1 MYRMVLLLRTI
12 VLLAFATPAL
22 AALEQ
27 GTIDEDRLIGT
38 SGADTLRGLGG
49 EDYIVGRASADE
61 LSGNDGRDRAY
72 GEDGNDT
79 IGGGAGADRL
89 FGGPDEDVLLGAS
102 GNDTIHTGEDDV
114 TDEVRCGSGI
124 ETVFAG
130 RRDKQA
136 GAIDAESCE
145 IVLAEQSKREERRA
159 RPKARIR
166 PAVPGKD
173 ALRPG

>member
-1 MYRMVLLLRTI
+1 MVLLLRTI

-61 LSGNDGRDRAY
+61 LSGND
-72 GEDGNDT
+72 
-79 IGGGAGADRL
+79 
-89 FGGPDEDVLLGAS
+89 
-102 GNDTIHTGEDDV
+102 TIHTGEDDV
-114 TDEVRCGSGI
+114 TDEVRCGAGI
-124 ETVFAG
+124 DTVFAG
-130 RRDKQA
+130 PRDKQA

-145 IVLAEQSKREERRA
+145 IVLAE
-159 RPKARIR
+159 
-166 PAVPGKD
+166 
-173 ALRPG
+173 